1 MNAYASRA
9 CEDCAVKDFKKL
21 HLVGRSATF
30 LNALDLIQKIAACDA
45 TAFIQGET
53 GTGKELAARAI
64 HYLGERRSFPFVP
77 VNCGALPD
85 SLVENELFGHVR
97 GAFTDARDA
106 QSGLVATAEGG
117 SLFLDEI
124 ETLSPKGQVALLR
137 FLQDGV
143 YRPLGGRTA
152 LAANVRVIAAS
163 NVDLSEQTRTGAFRE
178 DLFYRLAVLSVRMPA
193 LRERPGDAH
202 VLAEH
207 FIELYSRRYGKPA
220 KPLDIDTAE
229 ALERHA
235 WPGNVRELENLVHRA
250 FLLNDAPTVRIS
262 ELLEGPQGR
271 REEHQEPGP
280 HELSFACA
288 KAHAI
293 ATFERSFLSHL
304 LARAEGNVT
313 LAARL
318 CGKERRSLGRLLKK
332 HGIDRNA
339 YARSR

>member
-1 MNAYASRA
+1 MKNFN
-9 CEDCAVKDFKKL
+9 EL
-21 HLVGRSATF
+21 NLVGRSATF
-30 LNALDLIQKIAACDA
+30 LNALHLIRKFAACDA
-45 TAFIQGET
+45 TALIQGET

-85 SLVENELFGHVR
+85 SLVENEFFGHVR

-106 QSGLVATAEGG
+106 HSGLVATAEGG

-124 ETLSPKGQVALLR
+124 ETLSAKGQVALLR

-143 YRPLGGRTA
+143 YRPLGGRSA
-152 LAANVRVIAAS
+152 IAANVRVIAAS
-163 NVDLSEQTRTGAFRE
+163 NTDLSELTRTGVLRE
-178 DLFYRLAVLSVRMPA
+178 DLLYRLSILSVRMPA
-193 LRERPGDAH
+193 LRERPGDACL
-202 VLAEH
+202 LAEH
-207 FIELYSRRYGKPA
+207 FVQLYGRRYGKPA
-220 KPLDIDTAE
+220 KPLDMETAE

-250 FLLNDAPTVRIS
+250 FLLNDAPAVRIA
-262 ELLEGPQGR
+262 ELLDGSR
-271 REEHQEPGP
+271 DKAREPEPDD
-280 HELSFACA
+280 LSFACA

-293 ATFERSFLSHL
+293 ALFERSFLSRV

-313 LAARL
+313 LAAQL

-332 HGIDRNA
+332 HGIDRHT
-339 YARSR
+339 YARPRQ

>member
-1 MNAYASRA
+1 
-9 CEDCAVKDFKKL
+9 VKDFKKL
-21 HLVGRSATF
+21 QLVGRSATF
-30 LNALDLIQKIAACDA
+30 LNALHLIKKFAACDA
-45 TAFIQGET
+45 TALIQGET
-53 GTGKELAARAI
+53 GTGKELVARAI

-85 SLVENELFGHVR
+85 SLIENELFGHVR

-152 LAANVRVIAAS
+152 IAANVRVIAAS
-163 NVDLSEQTRTGAFRE
+163 NTTLSELTRSGAFRE
-178 DLFYRLAVLSVRMPA
+178 DLLYRLAILSVRMPA
-193 LRERPGDAH
+193 LRERPGDAR

-207 FIELYSRRYGKPA
+207 FIELYSRRYAKPV
-220 KPLDIDTAE
+220 KPLDADTAA

-250 FLLNDAPTVRIS
+250 FLLNDAPTLRIS
-262 ELLEGPQGR
+262 ELLDASHDRILEQESGPQ
-271 REEHQEPGP
+271 
-280 HELSFACA
+280 ELSFACA

-293 ATFERSFLSHL
+293 AAFERSFLSRV

-313 LAARL
+313 LAAQL

-332 HGIDRNA
+332 HGIDRNM
-339 YARSR
+339 YTRSRE